1 MAKSSMID
9 DNSTEA
15 FAEGSTS
22 VTVTALDRGIDSPLW
37 RMATQTPTDY
47 WNDSCSTA
55 ELEYAVAR
63 GATGATSNPTIVL
76 EVLKKEQGRW
86 LPRIRE
92 LAAAHRSW
100 TEVELT
106 WALVEEMAVAGAAIL
121 EPVFRAAGGRKGRLS
136 IQTNPAN
143 YRDPDRMLEQ
153 GLRFAAL
160 APNVQVKFP
169 ATSAGLVGLERATAA
184 GVNINATV
192 SFTVAQALAVGE
204 AVERGLDAA
213 AAAGIDTAAMAPVC
227 TMMIG
232 RLDDWLRVLV
242 ERDAI
247 AIQPDALDWAGI
259 AAFKRAVG
267 LYRARGYR
275 ARLLAAAYR
284 HRLHWTEL
292 IGGDVILTIP
302 HAWQVRF
309 NGSGIAPVPRI
320 DEPVDPALVADLA
333 ARIPDFVRAYEPDG
347 LTVAE
352 FDTYGATVRTLRG
365 FIRSYHD
372 LVAAVRDVML
382 PDPDVRTEG
391 R

>member
-1 MAKSSMID
+1 MID
-9 DNSTEA
+9 DNSTDA
-15 FAEGSTS
+15 PLRRSTS

-37 RMATQTPTDY
+37 RMTTETPTDY

-76 EVLKKEQGRW
+76 EVLRKEQARW

-92 LAAAHRSW
+92 LAIEHPTW

-106 WALVEEMAVAGAAIL
+106 WAVVEEMAVVGAGIL
-121 EPVFRAAGGRKGRLS
+121 EPVFRAEDGRKGRLS
-136 IQTNPAN
+136 LQTNPAN

-153 GLRFAAL
+153 GLRFATL
-160 APNVQVKFP
+160 APNIQVKFP
-169 ATSAGLVGLERATAA
+169 ATSAGLVALERATAA
-184 GVNINATV
+184 GVTINATV
-192 SFTVAQALAVGE
+192 SFSVAQALAVGD

-213 AAAGIDTAAMAPVC
+213 AAAGHDTSAMAPVC

-242 ERDAI
+242 ERDSI

-267 LYRARGYR
+267 MYRARGYR
-275 ARLLAAAYR
+275 TRLLAAAYR

-292 IGGDVILTIP
+292 VGGDVILTMP

-309 NGSGIAPVPRI
+309 NGSGIAPVARI

-347 LTVAE
+347 LAIPD
-352 FDTYGATVRTLRG
+352 FDAYGATVRTLRG

-382 PDPDVRTEG
+382 PDPDVRAEA